1 MIATNTSDKAVAIL
15 NSARTLMMDRG
26 YNGFSF
32 RDVAAE
38 VGIKSASIHYHYPTK
53 ADLAEATA
61 KAYREGFLD
70 SANGIEATTAA
81 DRLLAY
87 GALFISTL
95 RDQGGLCLG
104 GVLAADITTL
114 PEQVRAEVMLFFQ
127 QQHDWVAE
135 VLREGQLQG
144 EIRKDI
150 DAEAFAKMFVSGLE
164 GAMMVSRGIKQPQN
178 LETALETLIQLAKV

>member
-1 MIATNTSDKAVAIL
+1 MIPTNTSDKAVAIL
-15 NSARTLMMDRG
+15 NSARVLMMDRG

-70 SANGIEATTAA
+70 SANGIEAATTA
-81 DRLLAY
+81 DRLRGY
-87 GALFISTL
+87 GALFIATL

-114 PEQVRAEVMLFFQ
+114 PEQVRDEVTLFFQ
-127 QQHDWVAE
+127 QQHDWVAD

-144 EIRKDI
+144 EIRQDI
-150 DAEAFAKMFVSGLE
+150 DADAFAKMFVSGLE

-178 LETALETLIQLAKV
+178 LETALETLIQLAKA